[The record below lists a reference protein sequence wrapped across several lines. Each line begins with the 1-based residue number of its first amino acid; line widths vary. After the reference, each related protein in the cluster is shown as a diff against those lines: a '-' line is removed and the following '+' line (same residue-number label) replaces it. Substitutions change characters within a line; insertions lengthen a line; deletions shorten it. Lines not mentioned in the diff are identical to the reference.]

1 MDGQSLRDIISSL
14 IKEEFLDEELV
25 MRTNRYHGGKL
36 NDTLKLVI
44 TDLFKDV
51 GVKQIDAT
59 SSEED
64 GSRIRIVLSNGD
76 VIRGV
81 TTPFPL
87 SGVVTIVGSRGKMKR
102 DINGPK
108 AIQLIGTMHSI
119 WMEYSN
125 GAVPERGK
133 G

>member
-14 IKEEFLDEELV
+14 IKEEFLNESLV
-25 MRTNRYHGGKL
+25 MRTNRYHGGKW

-44 TDLFKDV
+44 AELFKDV

-59 SSEED
+59 SSED
-64 GSRIRIVLSNGD
+64 GTSRIRIALNNGD

-87 SGVVTIVGSRGKMKR
+87 SGVVTITGGRGKVKR
-102 DINGPK
+102 LINGPE
-108 AIQLIGTMHSI
+108 AIKLIGTMHNI
-119 WMEYSN
+119 WMDYSN
-125 GAVPERGK
+125 GAVPK
-133 G
+133 